1 MTIAVTGSTTPAI
14 STIAI
19 SSHAA
24 GRFDI
29 HVCLRSVRNALSNS
43 LASMFSFG
51 RSSSATSKPPGASAI
66 VS

>member
-1 MTIAVTGSTTPAI
+1 MSITLTGSTTPTI
-14 STIAI
+14 STIAT

-24 GRFDI
+24 GRFDS
-29 HVCLRSVRNALSNS
+29 HVCFRSVRNALSNS

-51 RSSSATSKPPGASAI
+51 RSSIATSKPPGGSAI

>member
-1 MTIAVTGSTTPAI
+1 MVV
-14 STIAI
+14 

-24 GRFDI
+24 GRFDS
-29 HVCLRSVRNALSNS
+29 HVCIRSVRNALSNS

-51 RSSSATSKPPGASAI
+51 RSSIATSKPPGASDI